1 MTPAK
6 LLHGKYRNLILAT
19 AMFNLGF
26 VIWFSFAPFTGGIAD
41 EFGLSVS
48 QLGIVASAAIVAVP
62 LGRIVIGPLT
72 DRYGADVTA
81 GVTLVTVGTFSIL
94 SAFAQSYE
102 VFTVSRIIASLAG
115 ITFVIGIQHVAEWF
129 EGENLG
135 TAEGIFA
142 GIGNAGAGLGAYF
155 TLPRIFGEGYVD
167 PIFGSAFLATSSNWR
182 AAFFYTGL
190 LAMLLGVVYYV
201 FGGAARNQAKREA
214 TKAGVSWAQ
223 WTFIAT
229 RYGAVV
235 LSVAYIMTF
244 GLELAMNGWLG
255 TYYREAFG
263 QGDVVIAAT
272 FAATFSIAAGLLRP
286 IGGYVSDRV
295 ARNETNLLP
304 SFEGAY
310 LGRLPSFEGEY
321 RNQWTLATLVFV
333 MLSMFGMTAAGL
345 TGNIYVAVVAGFFV
359 GMGCAFSEGAIFA
372 QVPAMFPNN
381 SGSVAGIVGGV
392 GTVGGVVYPL
402 AFSAAFLPNLH
413 VGYAIVGA
421 SMLPMVAFTAWAFQ
435 PRIAARANDDGWL
448 VSGERVVTTADDD

>member
-1 MTPAK
+1 MKPTD
-6 LLHGKYRNLILAT
+6 LLYGKYRNLILAT

-41 EFGLSVS
+41 EFGLSVA

-62 LGRIVIGPLT
+62 LGRIVVGPLT
-72 DRYGADVTA
+72 DRFGADVTGGA
-81 GVTLVTVGTFSIL
+81 TLVLVGTFAIIS
-94 SAFAQSYE
+94 SFATTYE
-102 VFTVSRIIASLAG
+102 VFTASRIVASLSG

-129 EGENLG
+129 EEENLG

-142 GIGNAGAGLGAYF
+142 GVGNAGAGLGAYF

-167 PIFGSAFLATSSNWR
+167 PIFGTAFLATSSNWR
-182 AAFFYTGL
+182 AAFFYTGT
-190 LAMLLGVVYYV
+190 LAVLLGIAYYLLC
-201 FGGAARNQAKREA
+201 GAAKSEAKREA
-214 TKAGVSWAQ
+214 TKAGVSWDQ
-223 WTFIAT
+223 WKFIAT

-263 QGDVVIAAT
+263 QGDIVIAAT

-286 IGGYVSDRV
+286 IGGYVSDVV
-295 ARNETNLLP
+295 ARKEKDIMP
-304 SFEGAY
+304 F
-310 LGRLPSFEGEY
+310 FEGEY
-321 RNQWTLATLVFV
+321 RNQWTFATLVFV

-345 TGNIYVAVVAGFFV
+345 TGNIYIAVVAGFFV

-372 QVPAMFPNN
+372 QVPAMFPDN
-381 SGSVAGIVGGV
+381 SGSVAGIVGGI

-421 SMLPMVAFTAWAFQ
+421 SMIPIIALSAWVFQ
-435 PRIAARANDDGWL
+435 PKIAAVANSSGWL
-448 VSGERVVTTADDD
+448 VSGDRSRFSGATDTAGGDDD